1 MKTEEEK
8 NEKEKNEK
16 SKSWKKETRKG
27 AWRDRGEL
35 LMREFCEEQD
45 WKKDCQKR
53 ISQKLGWERNKM
65 RMIPLKLR
73 RGQKE
78 KNSEGLVSTEREH
91 IVKPF
96 SRSQINAFVCW
107 LHVFLFHIIN
117 LRCNCLHY
125 LPFLLLLLPGIWKPL
140 QGVGGPPKAKYT
152 ICPQR
157 LLQSTC
163 IFSHMIKM
171 HWLVVDRH
179 KLLYLK
185 SFDMDS
191 VQVGKAVSEK

>member
-1 MKTEEEK
+1 MKNPNHEKKKREKGLDGTEENCWWESFVKNKTE
-8 NEKEKNEK
+8 
-16 SKSWKKETRKG
+16 KKILK
-27 AWRDRGEL
+27 
-35 LMREFCEEQD
+35 
-45 WKKDCQKR
+45 KR

-65 RMIPLKLR
+65 RRIPLKLR

-125 LPFLLLLLPGIWKPL
+125 LPFLLLLLPGIWKL
-140 QGVGGPPKAKYT
+140 LKRKFT
-152 ICPQR
+152 ICPKR
-157 LLQSTC
+157 FLRSIWNFST
-163 IFSHMIKM
+163 
-171 HWLVVDRH
+171 W
-179 KLLYLK
+179 
-185 SFDMDS
+185 
-191 VQVGKAVSEK
+191 